1 MVHTHAHTTQAR
13 ACTRAHKR
21 IDALIGCIHV
31 YLCICRPRVC
41 TNVLVK
47 NLFVHVQV
55 FEDINTLNMFM
66 QVGVQWTGQYYSGQP
81 QVSYVHTLAA
91 QSEYA
96 R

>member
-1 MVHTHAHTTQAR
+1 
-13 ACTRAHKR
+13 
-21 IDALIGCIHV
+21 
-31 YLCICRPRVC
+31 
-41 TNVLVK
+41 VK